1 MTAFEK
7 SAPLVGRIAMA
18 WLFVPAGWGKI
29 MSLSGT
35 AGYIASK
42 GLPMPMVLAAI
53 AMVIELVCGLAVLV
67 GYRTR
72 IAAAALAVF
81 TLVAAIFFH
90 NYWTLPAD
98 QQMLQKIMFDKNIAI
113 VGGLLFL
120 VGFGPGGF
128 SVDGRRRA

>member
-29 MSLSGT
+29 MGLSGT